1 MKTTNSRY
9 NTPNKFITLTRV
21 TLVPATILNIV
32 IMFLL
37 AGFAINKK
45 DTPDWLIVIGTL
57 VLGVSSIA
65 WLITSTLMFI
75 EDVWPEIK
83 EDLRQFR
90 AIFKKDK

>member
-1 MKTTNSRY
+1 
-9 NTPNKFITLTRV
+9 
-21 TLVPATILNIV
+21 
-32 IMFLL
+32 MFLL

>member
-1 MKTTNSRY
+1 
-9 NTPNKFITLTRV
+9 
-21 TLVPATILNIV
+21 VPATILNIV
-32 IMFLL
+32 IMLL
-37 AGFAINKK
+37 LTGFAINKK

-83 EDLRQFR
+83 EDLRQLR
-90 AIFKKDK
+90 DIFKKDK